1 MVKHNNGFL
10 INANNKKELK
20 SVLIKT
26 IQMPELELQLMKEK
40 SLQLIQ
46 GKFTWEKIAQDYI
59 SFFKEIISSKI

>member
-46 GKFTWEKIAQDYI
+46 GKFTWKKIAQDYI